1 MRSSKSLDARGLKAW
16 ARKNLPGNSKLREV
30 ILLDEDHML
39 PEAFL
44 AKMDVWLALY
54 TLGSNLSCRITG
66 VQVTGVSIRNRYK
79 GPK

>member
-1 MRSSKSLDARGLKAW
+1 MRSSKSLDTQGLKAW

-54 TLGSNLSCRITG
+54 HPRIESL
-66 VQVTGVSIRNRYK
+66 V
-79 GPK
+79 